1 MKGLIIKPKWAD
13 LILNKEKT
21 MEVRGNNTKIRG
33 TIGVIMSGTKKVFGT
48 VELIDS
54 EELTREKFN
63 RWKDKHKLDISYDE
77 LLEIYPRPYAWH
89 LSEATKYDVPISYE
103 HKQGCVVW
111 VNL

>member
-21 MEVRGNNTKIRG
+21 IEIRGNNTKIRG
-33 TIGVIMSGTKKVFGT
+33 TIGIIKSGTKKIFGT

-63 RWKDKHKLDISYDE
+63 LWKDKHKLDISYDE
-77 LLEIYPRPYAWH
+77 LIETYPRPYAWH
-89 LSEATKYDVPISYE
+89 LSEATKYDAPISYK